1 MKHFLICLLF
11 AMPVCAQNTT
21 PAPSTKF
28 DWKLRLVKG
37 QKWTQRFEL
46 NGTMFPDPGR
56 SDAQFGIHQLLE
68 LHNEVLFANPRF
80 LVLRATFSRFEE
92 ATTISAAG
100 QHLHQPDRSRFTRAF
115 VGVPFKIKQGV
126 DGHVLEVSGLQVLA
140 ERGRKSLFAS
150 AKSNAE
156 KKELLEL
163 LPDADTLRSRVVL
176 CQEFQ
181 VPAAPIARGET
192 ASYFLGFYPSQIR
205 ERPATINRTLRFFD
219 GKTARFDE
227 NRPRV
232 PDQPKA
238 DGNSKAV
245 AGAISGT
252 TTVDVATGLPQS
264 EISIRLDGRT
274 LSANSSTDRYR
285 PPAQEQ
291 TRITLKTK
299 LNS

>member
-1 MKHFLICLLF
+1 MKQFLICMLF
-11 AMPVCAQNTT
+11 AMPVCAQNTA

-100 QHLHQPDRSRFTRAF
+100 QHLHQPDRSKFTRAF
-115 VGVPFKIKQGV
+115 VGVPFKIKQSV
-126 DGHVLEVSGLQVLA
+126 DGRVLEISGLDVLA
-140 ERGRKSLFAS
+140 MRGRKMLFAS
-150 AKSNAE
+150 TKSKSE
-156 KKELLEL
+156 REELLRL
-163 LPDADTLRSRVVL
+163 LPDARRLRDEVVL

-181 VPAAPIARGET
+181 VPTAPIARGET
-192 ASYFLGFYPSQIR
+192 ASYFLGFYPSQIW
-205 ERPATINRTLRFFD
+205 ERPATINRTLRLFD

-227 NRPRV
+227 ERPRV

-238 DGNSKAV
+238 DGNSNAI

-252 TTVDVATGLPQS
+252 TLVDAATGLPQS

-274 LSANSSTDRYR
+274 LSADSNDKGYR
-285 PPAQEQ
+285 SPAQEQ